1 MKKLLVIALFLTQ
14 IVFSQSKKEQIEKL
28 TFQLDS
34 LREQQIK
41 WQGEFILQVESLN
54 GIISQLKENDEK
66 LQTNLNITTGQINQV
81 NIQAEKIEKLNQK
94 LMDSIQELRI
104 RINTFREDIGS
115 IENQFHWKF
124 STGGINGANG
134 PYVQLKV
141 SLYYNEDELINFYE
155 SFDLNDDW
163 EQPVV
168 SGQIIE
174 WTIIDN
180 DFGYEFKLLD
190 SNSIEIK
197 KYTNT
202 WDIYDNK
209 EKIVIWTKTFE
220 KNEKNQWQSND

>member
-1 MKKLLVIALFLTQ
+1 MFTSTLY
-14 IVFSQSKKEQIEKL
+14 SQSKKEQIEKL
-28 TFQLDS
+28 TLQLDN
-34 LREQQIK
+34 LREHQIK
-41 WQGEFILQVESLN
+41 SQGEFRLQEESLN
-54 GIISQLKENDEK
+54 GIILDLKETVEK
-66 LQTNLNITTGQINQV
+66 LQTNLTITTGQINQV
-81 NIQAEKIEKLNQK
+81 NIQADKTEKLNQK
-94 LMDSIQELRI
+94 LMDSLRELRY
-104 RINTFREDIGS
+104 RINNFCKDIS
-115 IENQFHWKF
+115 LIENQIQWKF

-141 SLYYNEDELINFYE
+141 SLFYNEDELIYFTE

-197 KYTNT
+197 HYTIA
-202 WDIYDNK
+202 WDKFDNK
-209 EKIVIWTKTFE
+209 EKIVLWAKTFQKSE
-220 KNEKNQWQSND
+220 KIEWRSNE